1 MEIIMYKPPIALIM
15 SKTKTSFEDMIYAHA
30 QEIGIIVD
38 KDELI
43 KALQYDREQYEKGWE
58 DGYNEKLREFAE
70 EIKLAFYNEFDEI
83 IPSIMS
89 DKIDEIF
96 KRMVG
101 ESNGTTDN

>member
-1 MEIIMYKPPIALIM
+1 MEIIMYKSPIELIM
-15 SKTKTSFEDMIYAHA
+15 SKTKTSLEDMIYAHI
-30 QEIGIIVD
+30 QEIGIIAD

-43 KALQYDREQYEKGWE
+43 KALQYDRNQYEKGWE
-58 DGYNEKLREFAE
+58 DGCNEKLREFAE

-89 DKIDEIF
+89 DKIDEIL

>member
-1 MEIIMYKPPIALIM
+1 MYKSPIELIM
-15 SKTKTSFEDMIYAHA
+15 GQLRTQVDG
-30 QEIGIIVD
+30 EIFKAIQDVNVQVD

-43 KALQYDREQYEKGWE
+43 KALQYDRNQYEKGWE
-58 DGYNEKLREFAE
+58 DGCNEKLRKFAE
-70 EIKLAFYNEFDEI
+70 EIKLAFYNEFEEI

-89 DKIDEIF
+89 DKIDEIL